1 MNLYKAG
8 LGHHLICP
16 VDYLQKDF
24 PPRVVQQLE
33 TAAAVRVLAPD
44 DCTQLWEQNKQLGER
59 WVGWPSLK
67 AARL

>member
-1 MNLYKAG
+1 M
-8 LGHHLICP
+8 
-16 VDYLQKDF
+16 DYLQKDF

-33 TAAAVRVLAPD
+33 TAAAVSVLATD
-44 DCTQLWEQNKQLGER
+44 DCTQLWEQTKQLGEL

>member
-33 TAAAVRVLAPD
+33 TAAAVRVLA
-44 DCTQLWEQNKQLGER
+44 LNSGNKTSSWGSG
-59 WVGWPSLK
+59 GW
-67 AARL
+67 AGRL